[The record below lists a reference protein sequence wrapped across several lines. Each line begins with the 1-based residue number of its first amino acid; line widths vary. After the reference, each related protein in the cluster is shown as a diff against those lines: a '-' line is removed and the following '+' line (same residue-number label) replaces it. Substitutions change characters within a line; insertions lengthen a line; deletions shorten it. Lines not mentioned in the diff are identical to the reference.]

1 MNEKRLLRLA
11 KRLESLKANRGRRFD
26 IKYWYRANCET
37 TACAIGEAGLL
48 KEFNKEGFTLTADL
62 QPFYGFVVD
71 GGHTVLIPTFE
82 GKTNND
88 AVEAFFG
95 ISLTNVNWL
104 FLEHSYG
111 DKVTAK
117 DVAKR
122 IRMFVVERRRS

>member
-26 IKYWYRANCET
+26 LKYWYRANCET

-62 QPFYGFVVD
+62 PPYYDFGVD
-71 GGHTVLIPTFE
+71 EEHTVLIPTFE
-82 GKTNND
+82 GKTNNE
-88 AVEAFFG
+88 AVAAFFG
-95 ISLTNVNWL
+95 INFGDANYL
-104 FLEHSYG
+104 FLDNRYG
-111 DKVTAK
+111 DKATAK

-122 IRMFVVERRRS
+122 IREFVARRSVA

>member
-11 KRLESLKANRGRRFD
+11 KRLESLKPNRGRRFD
-26 IKYWYRANCET
+26 LKYWYRANCET

-62 QPFYGFVVD
+62 QPFYDFVVYE
-71 GGHTVLIPTFE
+71 GHTVLIPAFE

-88 AVEAFFG
+88 AVKAFFG
-95 ISLTNVNWL
+95 ISDRDVNYL
-104 FLEHSYG
+104 FLYYSY
-111 DKVTAK
+111 DYKATAK

>member
-26 IKYWYRANCET
+26 LKYWYRANCET

-62 QPFYGFVVD
+62 PPDYNFGVD
-71 GGHTVLIPTFE
+71 RGHTVLIPMFE
-82 GKTNND
+82 GKTNNY

-95 ISLTNVNWL
+95 IALANVNWL

-111 DKVTAK
+111 GKATAK

-122 IRMFVVERRRS
+122 IRMFVAERRPS